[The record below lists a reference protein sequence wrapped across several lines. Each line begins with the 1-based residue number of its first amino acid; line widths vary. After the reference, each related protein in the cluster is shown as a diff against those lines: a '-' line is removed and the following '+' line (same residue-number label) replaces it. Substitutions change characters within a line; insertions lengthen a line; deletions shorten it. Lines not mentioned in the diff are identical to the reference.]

1 MRTLTLCLAALLL
14 SASSAFAQEC
24 DRDEYAV
31 HWFEQDM
38 NAECKYQQE
47 ENGQKMWFCYV
58 HNLCSLN
65 GARQSAAS

>member
-38 NAECKYQQE
+38 KLNASISKKRTGRRC
-47 ENGQKMWFCYV
+47 G
-58 HNLCSLN
+58 
-65 GARQSAAS
+65 SATSTICAA